1 MKHLREFDD
10 QEIQDLMG
18 DLETIGHEQMKGLYM
33 QTINS
38 GGNSIGRIFLLI
50 TMGNW

>member
-18 DLETIGHEQMKGLYM
+18 DLETVGHEQLKGWYM
-33 QTINS
+33 QTTS
-38 GGNSIGRIFLLI
+38 SEERG
-50 TMGNW
+50 WEE